1 MYNWTQIR
9 DQEQILQNSQNF
21 SSYHTSHDSLLW
33 SHWPSPTLP
42 TVLICLHMVPW
53 NFYIH
58 ILDCCT
64 KTLIVC
70 SSFEP
75 RSETR
80 VVLTYLRWSHLCVCV
95 CCVDV
100 WVEGRKITT
109 HKHTAQQLV
118 KQKSEWRCVADWS
131 YIVYC

>member
-1 MYNWTQIR
+1 
-9 DQEQILQNSQNF
+9 
-21 SSYHTSHDSLLW
+21 
-33 SHWPSPTLP
+33 
-42 TVLICLHMVPW
+42 MVPW

-95 CCVDV
+95 L
-100 WVEGRKITT
+100 R
-109 HKHTAQQLV
+109 
-118 KQKSEWRCVADWS
+118 RCVGRGQKNHDPQAHGTTACEAEER
-131 YIVYC
+131 VALRC